1 MPERES
7 IEQPPTNLGLL
18 ARLQQLLA
26 PARQWITAH
35 PRVGLAAAGGSI
47 VLLAP
52 LAIIVGYRIL
62 AVPVEPPKPPEWS
75 LADAVTALDD
85 GDFGLAQR
93 IAARLRQSL
102 PESEAG
108 DVAFVQGAA
117 AAYEAEQYLG
127 RERKALC
134 LLAANYLEDARQQ
147 GFPESRQAEGLFLL
161 GKSLNLSGKF
171 AESRGPLDE
180 ALEMDLDPQQRS
192 AVHWM
197 LAEAYSKDANRD
209 LPRALENIAAYLS
222 GEGLEPTE
230 RHQGLLEELRIRYQ
244 SDDVAGCEAVLAK
257 IPHEAIVR
265 PDAELIRGRIV
276 MRQAQQMRRESE
288 QKPSEE
294 NKLLIKQ
301 TYERAIQILRHAQDD
316 PLGDKAIRR
325 SMYLIGVCFFEMQDY
340 PAALAQF
347 ERTRKVW
354 LNTPEGMAAALSEAD
369 LLRQAG
375 RGDDAMP
382 VYQSLLGAARDP
394 FANAWIPPDQFRARV
409 IGAFRQY
416 LLDSQFENAVA
427 LGAAFT
433 PLFPPARALEYE
445 ADALQDWS
453 TKLRV
458 DADGLN
464 EPEATAARRKSRE
477 LRRRAGRLFGRL
489 AQLDF
494 TTRQYPDDVWRSGE
508 AFLEGHDFRS
518 AVNAFEEYL
527 KYEPR
532 RRRALALIHLGECM
546 LALDRLEEALSVC
559 QECIQ
564 FYPTDAASYQA
575 RLISSK
581 VYLEMGQV
589 APAEAVLRE
598 NLNGELL
605 TPESKESR
613 DSLFQLG
620 ELLQADGRYQEAI
633 QRLRE
638 AVERYPETHDAV
650 RARYLI
656 GESYRKIAQGIQEKL
671 AKDTIETTRQA
682 HFKELHKCLTSAVEH
697 YTQVQ
702 EHLSSRQERTR
713 LSHREQVIL
722 RNAYFSV
729 GTAWFDLH
737 EYEKAIRAYSALV
750 NMYQHD
756 PVTLEAFVQIGN
768 CYRRWNKPI
777 EARRS
782 VQQAKLVLNRMSPTA
797 TFNDVTNHSR
807 REWGDLL
814 DWLGTL

>member
-1 MPERES
+1 MPKSES
-7 IEQPPTNLGLL
+7 TEQPAPDHGLL
-18 ARLQQLLA
+18 ARLRQLL
-26 PARQWITAH
+26 PPVRPWIAAH
-35 PRVGLAAAGGSI
+35 PRAGLAAAAGLI
-47 VLLAP
+47 LLLGP
-52 LAIIVGYRIL
+52 PAIILGYRML
-62 AVPVEPPKPPEWS
+62 SAPKELPKQRAWT
-75 LADAVTALDD
+75 LVDAVTALDE
-85 GDFGLAQR
+85 GEYGLAQR
-93 IAARLRQSL
+93 IAARLRKIL

-108 DVAFVQGAA
+108 NLAFVQGAA

-127 RERKALC
+127 RERKDLC

-147 GFPESRQAEGLFLL
+147 GFPESRRAEGLFLL
-161 GKSLNLSGKF
+161 GKSLNLSGKYV
-171 AESRGPLDE
+171 ESRGPLDE
-180 ALEMDLDPQQRS
+180 ALELDLDPQQTS
-192 AVHWM
+192 AVHWL
-197 LAEAYSKDANRD
+197 LAAAYSKGENRD

-222 GEGLEPTE
+222 DEELEPTE
-230 RHQGLLEELRIRYQ
+230 RHLGLLEELRIRYQ
-244 SDDVAGCEAVLAK
+244 SDDDAGCEAVLAK
-257 IPHEAIVR
+257 IPHEAVIR
-265 PDAELIRGRIV
+265 PEAELIRGRIV
-276 MRQAQQMRRESE
+276 LRQAQQLRRES
-288 QKPSEE
+288 QRKPSEE
-294 NKLLIKQ
+294 NKLVVKQ

-316 PLGDKAIRR
+316 PLGDQAIRR
-325 SMYLIGVCFFEMQDY
+325 SMYLIGVCFLEMQDY

-347 ERTRKVW
+347 ERTGKVW
-354 LNTPEGMAAALSEAD
+354 LHTPEGMAAALSEAD
-369 LLRQAG
+369 LLRQFG

-382 VYQSLLGAARDP
+382 VYLSMLGAAKEP
-394 FANAWIPPDQFRARV
+394 FANAWIAPDQFRARV

-416 LLDSQFENAVA
+416 LLDNQFENAVS

-433 PLFPPARALEYE
+433 PLFPRARALEYE

-458 DADGLN
+458 DAETLN
-464 EPEATAARRKSRE
+464 EPEAIAARSKSRE
-477 LRRRAGRLFGRL
+477 LRRRAGRLFGNL

-508 AFLEGHDFRS
+508 AFLEGHDFRA
-518 AVNAFEEYL
+518 AVSAFEEYL

-575 RLISSK
+575 RLITSR
-581 VYLEMGQV
+581 VYLEMGQI
-589 APAEAVLRE
+589 APAEAMLRE

-613 DSLFQLG
+613 DSLFRLG
-620 ELLQADGRYQEAI
+620 ELLQADGRYEEAI

-656 GESYRKIAQGIQEKL
+656 AESYRKIAQGIQEKL
-671 AKDTIETTRQA
+671 TKDTIETTRQA
-682 HFKELHKCLTSAVEH
+682 HFKELHKCLTAAVEH

-702 EHLSSRQERTR
+702 DNLSSRQERMR
-713 LSHREQVIL
+713 LSPREQVIL

-729 GTAWFDLH
+729 GNAWFDLH
-737 EYEKAIRAYSALV
+737 EYEKAIRAYSALI

-768 CYRRWNKPI
+768 CYRRWNKPT
-777 EARRS
+777 EARRT
-782 VQQAKLVLNRMSPTA
+782 VQQAKLVLNRMGPT
-797 TFNDVTNHSR
+797 TSFNDVTNHSR

-814 DWLGTL
+814 DWLSTL